1 MNLKQVKQVVIIMA
15 EVVALALTENT
26 TLSEEVFLN
35 FFKTRGFELTDENN
49 GLFQS
54 DSGDSFKGVFY
65 TEARYILLES
75 NESSEDG
82 LLPDEIFDFVL
93 SISDNNALISV
104 GDDEGYG
111 VEIHTE
117 MNLGKF
123 QKDFRKAQESEE

>member
-1 MNLKQVKQVVIIMA
+1 MA

-35 FFKTRGFELTDENN
+35 FFKTRGFELADENN